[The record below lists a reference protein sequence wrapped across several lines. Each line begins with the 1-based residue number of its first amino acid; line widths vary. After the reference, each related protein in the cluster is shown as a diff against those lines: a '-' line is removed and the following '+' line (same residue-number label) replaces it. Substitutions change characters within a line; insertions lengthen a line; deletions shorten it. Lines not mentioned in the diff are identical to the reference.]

1 MELVQRT
8 FAEDDDV
15 ALVDDIA
22 QRLAAEQ
29 AVRALIAAA
38 GDDPS
43 REGLIDTPARVA
55 KAYGEWF
62 AGYRVDPAKLLQR
75 TFDAAGYRELI
86 LLRSIPVRS
95 TCEHH
100 MAPIT
105 GIAHV
110 GYLAAGRVVGIS
122 KLARVVDAYARRLQ
136 LQERLTTQIASTID
150 EVLQPRGVGVIVEAV
165 HGCMASRGVNQN
177 GISLVTQCWLGA
189 FETDAELRRD
199 FTQSVQ
205 RGI

>member
-1 MELVQRT
+1 MELIQR
-8 FAEDDDV
+8 ALVHDDEV
-15 ALVDDIA
+15 GLVDDIS
-22 QRLAAEQ
+22 QRFATEH
-29 AVRALIAAA
+29 AVRTLITAI
-38 GDDPS
+38 GDDPG
-43 REGLIDTPARVA
+43 REGLVDTPARVA
-55 KAYGEWF
+55 KAYAEWF
-62 AGYRVDPAKLLQR
+62 AGYRIDPARLLQR
-75 TFDAAGYRELI
+75 TFAAADYRELV

-105 GIAHV
+105 GVAHV
-110 GYLAAGRVVGIS
+110 GYLPAGRVVGIS

-136 LQERLTTQIASTID
+136 LQERLTSQIGQTID
-150 EVLQPRGVGVIVEAV
+150 EVLKPRGVGVIIEAH